1 MVVEEA
7 LEVVEAALVVV
18 DGNIYYYTYMS
29 IFDFLFGSKIS
40 TTSFDSLRKK
50 IIDLRKS
57 NIYPF
62 NDNLAESISFPNDFW
77 DDLIKIFKKTD
88 KDGLERA
95 FSIFWADGEIVF
107 SEVKTG
113 SDRMVTS
120 GGSIQVKY
128 SHHPTRQGYAR
139 KEVILNDSVLK
150 RKDVFYEKVPKSLDV
165 QYLFNIHTHP
175 KHTTDDG
182 KVYYNFFSAQDIKSL
197 ISSKAVITAL
207 ITDKLWLL
215 IRTKSTPSDV
225 SNLLDSQVTPE
236 YVQNTLHMGLYKANF
251 NNKAYR
257 YDLIEK

>member
-1 MVVEEA
+1 
-7 LEVVEAALVVV
+7 
-18 DGNIYYYTYMS
+18 MS

-50 IIDLRKS
+50 IVDLRKS
-57 NIYPF
+57 DIYPF
-62 NDNLAESISFPNDFW
+62 NDNLPEAISFPYDFW

-88 KDGLERA
+88 SDGLERA
-95 FSIFWADGEIVF
+95 FSIFWADGEIIF

-139 KEVILNDSVLK
+139 KEVMLDGSVLK
-150 RKDVFYEKVPKSLDV
+150 KKDIFYENVPKSLEV

-175 KHTTDDG
+175 KHTTEDG
-182 KVYYNFFSAQDIKSL
+182 GVFYNFFSAQDIKSL
-197 ISSKAVITAL
+197 ISSKAIVTAL

-215 IRTKSTPSDV
+215 MRTKSTPSDV
-225 SNLLDSQVTPE
+225 SNIVDTQVTPK
-236 YVQNTLHMGLYKANF
+236 YVQNTLQMVLYKAEF
-251 NNKAYR
+251 NKKAYR
-257 YDLIEK
+257 YDLLDN